1 MKGIIGLK
9 EEGTP
14 ISFSLLIHNSLA
26 TFPVYARNY
35 LRIQTKKG
43 NLVPFE
49 INEIQQ
55 LLEEIFDDIQ
65 KKKRLLRVVILKAR
79 RPGISTWVSG
89 KFYYRTA
96 TYPNRYA
103 MIVTHE
109 PEATD
114 FIFKM
119 HKRFQEHLPEALRP
133 DERYN
138 NRRVLE
144 FNNEGGTGLDS
155 AIRVGTAGK
164 EDFGSSQLIHYL
176 HLCMHPDTPILLING
191 SERLLRD
198 VVIGDSLVTHNG
210 NYGRVSHISHKDSSQ
225 MPNGNKALKVSS
237 WLSNYPIIV
246 SPEHKIST
254 NMGWIMAKNL
264 DSKWHFLS
272 MPIRKITSKIKHF
285 DVDIKSKTCP
295 RIGLSSLPTNE
306 DVGYFVGYYLA
317 EGHVKDS
324 NTKFGASAITFALDQ
339 DEERFALRAVNV
351 VSDFCKKQPVFKT
364 KPNSKTKTIT
374 INNTALAQMI
384 EKLFGR
390 VAGKHIPDWVFD
402 CGEDFCRGLVAGYL
416 SGDGSKTIGG
426 GAQKYG
432 SNSISATSIRDSIT
446 YQIRDLVASLGYGW
460 GSISYRKG
468 GVYYGRNCSPA
479 WVVSFNGECGYQLR
493 KLIGIPYVELK
504 EKSFIAKKYYMDLG
518 HRKVWIRIKSI
529 QKTTCN
535 RFMDL
540 EIDHVDHSFRTPN
553 FSVSNSE
560 LSKYPRHLCTNLL
573 LSLLQCVP
581 DTIDSAVI
589 IESTGKG
596 VGGEFYDRFYSSRY
610 LYEMYI
616 GKDGRAAWK
625 ESINEKAPP
634 ENEYTSIFMPWF
646 VFNEYKNP
654 VRPGFER
661 TLDEQMLVDIHGIT
675 DEQLQW
681 RRYCIENKCHRDVNL
696 FNQEY
701 PTTARD
707 AFLSSNDS
715 RFDLLKLD
723 ALIKLTKLPKSRYD
737 VQFPMGN
744 MVASEQ
750 GKLKVWIEPKY
761 GFEYVM
767 AVDVAEGIGG
777 GDWSSIDIINVRT
790 GWQEA
795 QWHGHIAPD
804 LLGVV
809 AYFLGSRYNNALAVV
824 ERNQSG
830 ISTIDK
836 LLDLKYPNVYV
847 ERIIDPPH
855 RPRKRYGWITTKTS
869 KPRII
874 NNLEAELRDNTHGI
888 QCKETFEE
896 MMMYKQFED
905 GTTGAEHGCFDDR
918 VLSIA
923 IGKYIV
929 STKRK
934 AIVSNPLIRYNQV
947 VRQQD
952 IPKPSPRAW
961 T

>member
-1 MKGIIGLK
+1 MPK

-14 ISFSLLIHNSLA
+14 ISFSLLVHNSLA

-43 NLVPFE
+43 NLIPFE

-55 LLEEIFDDIQ
+55 LLEEVFDDIQ
-65 KKKRLLRVVILKAR
+65 RKKRLLRVVILKSR
-79 RPGISTWVSG
+79 RKGISTWVSG
-89 KFYYRTA
+89 RFYYRTA

-164 EDFGSSQLIHYL
+164 EDFGSAQLIHYL
-176 HLCMHPDTPILLING
+176 HL
-191 SERLLRD
+191 
-198 VVIGDSLVTHNG
+198 
-210 NYGRVSHISHKDSSQ
+210 
-225 MPNGNKALKVSS
+225 
-237 WLSNYPIIV
+237 
-246 SPEHKIST
+246 
-254 NMGWIMAKNL
+254 
-264 DSKWHFLS
+264 
-272 MPIRKITSKIKHF
+272 
-285 DVDIKSKTCP
+285 
-295 RIGLSSLPTNE
+295 
-306 DVGYFVGYYLA
+306 
-317 EGHVKDS
+317 
-324 NTKFGASAITFALDQ
+324 
-339 DEERFALRAVNV
+339 
-351 VSDFCKKQPVFKT
+351 
-364 KPNSKTKTIT
+364 
-374 INNTALAQMI
+374 
-384 EKLFGR
+384 
-390 VAGKHIPDWVFD
+390 
-402 CGEDFCRGLVAGYL
+402 
-416 SGDGSKTIGG
+416 
-426 GAQKYG
+426 
-432 SNSISATSIRDSIT
+432 
-446 YQIRDLVASLGYGW
+446 
-460 GSISYRKG
+460 
-468 GVYYGRNCSPA
+468 
-479 WVVSFNGECGYQLR
+479 
-493 KLIGIPYVELK
+493 
-504 EKSFIAKKYYMDLG
+504 
-518 HRKVWIRIKSI
+518 
-529 QKTTCN
+529 
-535 RFMDL
+535 
-540 EIDHVDHSFRTPN
+540 
-553 FSVSNSE
+553 SE
-560 LSKYPRHLCTNLL
+560 LAKYPRHLCTNLL

-581 DTIDSAVI
+581 DIPDSAVI

-610 LYEMYI
+610 LYELYI
-616 GKDGRAAWK
+616 NENGRVAWK

-634 ENEYTSIFMPWF
+634 ENEYTSIFIPWF
-646 VFNEYKNP
+646 VFDEYRMQ

-661 TLDEQMLVDIHGIT
+661 SLDEQMLVETHGIT

-715 RFDLLKLD
+715 VFDLLKLD
-723 ALIKLTKLPKSRYD
+723 ALLKIVKPPKSRYD
-737 VQFPMGN
+737 IQFPMGN
-744 MVASEQ
+744 MVFSEN
-750 GKLKVWIEPKY
+750 GKLKVWNEPKY
-761 GFEYVM
+761 GFDYVM
-767 AVDVAEGIGG
+767 SVDVAEGLGG
-777 GDWSSIDIINVRT
+777 GDYSSIDIINVRT
-790 GWQEA
+790 GLQDA

-809 AYFLGSRYNNALAVV
+809 AYFLGSRYNTALAVV

-836 LLDLKYPNVYV
+836 LLDLKYTNVYV

-874 NNLEAELRDNTHGI
+874 NNLLAELRDNTHGI

-905 GTTGAEHGCFDDR
+905 GSTGAEQGCFDDR

-923 IGKYIV
+923 IGKYIA
-929 STKRK
+929 STKLK
-934 AIVSNPLIRYNQV
+934 AIVSNPLMRYNQV
-947 VRQQD
+947 MKQQSV
-952 IPKPSPRAW
+952 PRPSPRAW